1 MLYLGIDQHARQI
14 TISLRDD
21 HGDVLL
27 ARQVSTHPEKIQ
39 AFFQQITRERLART
53 NRSLL
58 CSRSVGLTTG

>member
-27 ARQVSTHPEKIQ
+27 AV
-39 AFFQQITRERLART
+39 ANA
-53 NRSLL
+53 
-58 CSRSVGLTTG
+58 